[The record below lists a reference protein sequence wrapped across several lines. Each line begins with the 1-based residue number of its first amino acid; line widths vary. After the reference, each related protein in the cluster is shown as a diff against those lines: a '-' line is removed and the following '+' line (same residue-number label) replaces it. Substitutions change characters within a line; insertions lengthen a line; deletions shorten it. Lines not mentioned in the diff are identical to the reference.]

1 MKITRNNGISDDN
14 IVQNRFTAY
23 LKISIAHQKAKY
35 LAGIYERQK
44 QEVSYEEHSELFDR
58 MQDDSADTY
67 FDNEIGNEQLCH
79 ALDKLKERDRMIVLR
94 RAVSGE
100 SFVKIAEDMGISQW
114 SISMNNLHAEKCV
127 CSSLV
132 FQRNVLISH

>member
-1 MKITRNNGISDDN
+1 MKITRNNGIGDDN

-44 QEVSYEEHSELFDR
+44 QEISYEEHSELFDR

-100 SFVKIAEDMGISQW
+100 SFVKIAEDMGVEYVNVKAIYRRS
-114 SISMNNLHAEKCV
+114 LEKI
-127 CSSLV
+127 
-132 FQRNVLISH
+132 RKEMK